1 VTRQLLADDGTGAEL
16 GRRTTRRLGPA
27 IVLANIGGALVV
39 FVFLLY
45 LLPLPSRPD
54 LERQRWLNTLVF
66 AAYTV
71 GSIVLGRWW
80 GEVAARPVLR
90 WLASERPPTDDER
103 AAVLRQPLR
112 QMRINATI
120 WLGAVVLFG
129 LLNAPYD
136 LVAAGDVA
144 TTIALG
150 GFTTCA
156 IAYLLAERLLRPV
169 VTRAMAGTSEAPP
182 VVFGV
187 GSRLVLAWALGTGMP
202 LLGLAL
208 GVWSPASDQPLGAA
222 GVLFL
227 VTVTLV
233 IGLIAIGTAAGAVS
247 DPIRSV
253 ADALR
258 AVGEGRLD
266 VTVPVYDASEVGQ
279 LQSGFNVMVRG
290 LRERDRLRDLFGR
303 QVGDDVARL
312 ALEEGVQLGGETREV
327 AVLFVD
333 IVGSTSLALS
343 MDPQEVVQRLNAF
356 FGVVIDVVT
365 AYGGWVNKFEGDGAL
380 CVFGAPVT
388 RPGFTTSALTAA
400 RILAERLA
408 ALPVEAAIGVS
419 AGTVVAG
426 HVGAE
431 TRFEYTVIGDPV
443 NAAARLTELAKT
455 AAGGVLADADVVAA
469 AAPEEAACWVAG
481 DQLTL
486 RGRDRPTRLAH
497 PAPTTR

>member
-1 VTRQLLADDGTGAEL
+1 
-16 GRRTTRRLGPA
+16 
-27 IVLANIGGALVV
+27 
-39 FVFLLY
+39 
-45 LLPLPSRPD
+45 
-54 LERQRWLNTLVF
+54 
-66 AAYTV
+66 
-71 GSIVLGRWW
+71 
-80 GEVAARPVLR
+80 
-90 WLASERPPTDDER
+90 
-103 AAVLRQPLR
+103 
-112 QMRINATI
+112 
-120 WLGAVVLFG
+120 
-129 LLNAPYD
+129 
-136 LVAAGDVA
+136 
-144 TTIALG
+144 
-150 GFTTCA
+150 
-156 IAYLLAERLLRPV
+156 
-169 VTRAMAGTSEAPP
+169 
-182 VVFGV
+182 
-187 GSRLVLAWALGTGMP
+187 
-202 LLGLAL
+202 
-208 GVWSPASDQPLGAA
+208 
-222 GVLFL
+222 
-227 VTVTLV
+227 
-233 IGLIAIGTAAGAVS
+233 
-247 DPIRSV
+247 
-253 ADALR
+253 
-258 AVGEGRLD
+258 VGEGRLD

-356 FGVVIDVVT
+356 FAVVIDVVT